1 MSAISKALTEQIAD
15 IVEDETEQNIYYIE
29 SVEYDKFKI
38 DSLELAVWADKIIK
52 EAEDKVENIIQIADY
67 NIQKLKDKIEKL
79 EQWKVEAAKK
89 DNSTIEFFKNHL
101 HAYHIRVLEQETSK
115 GVKKLSKTIKLPN
128 RDLTCKAQQPEFIKD
143 DILTDWVAINHP
155 DFIETKQTLKWG
167 EFKKTLTIH
176 DKTVIDENGE
186 VVPIT
191 VVERPDKFDW
201 KLK

>member
-1 MSAISKALTEQIAD
+1 MSAISKVLTEQIAG
-15 IVEDETEQNIYYIE
+15 IVEDETEQNTYYIE
-29 SVEYDKFKI
+29 SGESDKFKI

-52 EAEDKVENIIQIADY
+52 EAEDKVENINQIADDH
-67 NIQKLKDKIEKL
+67 IQKLKDKIEKL
-79 EQWKVEAAKK
+79 EQWKIEATKK

-101 HAYHIRVLEQETSK
+101 HAYHIRVLEHETSK

-143 DILTDWVAINHP
+143 DTLTDWVATNHP
-155 DFIETKQTLKWG
+155 NFIETKQTLKWG